1 MDIPEI
7 AKNIAPYVVSILGS
21 IITYGQAKKKLNQ
34 ELEIVKTNNEHEINR
49 LVEEHKINIEDLER
63 KHKLE
68 MEAKEK
74 EYEHEKEILELKSRT
89 SINEKSQEAMNTA
102 MSGVMGNIFNG
113 ILSGE
118 IDPDKINEISK
129 KFSQNNNK

>member
-1 MDIPEI
+1 M
-7 AKNIAPYVVSILGS
+7 KNIAPYVVSILGS
-21 IITYGQAKKKLNQ
+21 IITYVQAKKKLNQ

-113 ILSGE
+113 KIIWSRSKYNKLSFARS
-118 IDPDKINEISK
+118 I
-129 KFSQNNNK
+129 